1 MSHSPEPQQTASGP
15 AYEGRLLNR
24 PQDEVVD
31 QGAAFDAR
39 TFFSRRRMLSVMG
52 LGAGTLTLAA
62 CSADGTSTATGTS
75 STTGAAT
82 TSTGEIPEET
92 NGPYPADG
100 TQDLNI
106 LEQSGIERQDIR
118 SSLDGGSTAEGV
130 ALTMAFVVTDM
141 AKGKP
146 FEGAAVY
153 AWQCD
158 AKGQYSMYTQG
169 VENETFLRGVQVA
182 DADGKVSFTTII
194 PGCYPGRWPHIHF
207 EVYSDLA
214 SANNVDNVIA
224 TSQVAFPIDML
235 TPIFERAEYA
245 GSTQN
250 LAAIGSVDKDMIFAD
265 SIDLQTPTLTGSID
279 AGYAASLPVKVDTAT
294 TPSAGGGGMSGG
306 GKPPGGGGGQP
317 PAAPPS

>member
-1 MSHSPEPQQTASGP
+1 
-15 AYEGRLLNR
+15 
-24 PQDEVVD
+24 
-31 QGAAFDAR
+31 
-39 TFFSRRRMLSVMG
+39 MLSVMG
-52 LGAGTLTLAA
+52 IGAGTVALAA
-62 CSADGTSTATGTS
+62 CGADGTTTTTDTTSTAGA
-75 STTGAAT
+75 GAAT
-82 TSTGEIPEET
+82 SSTGEIPEET

-118 SSLDGGSTAEGV
+118 SSLDGGTTAEGV

-153 AWQCD
+153 AWQCN

-182 DADGKVSFTTII
+182 DADGKVSFTTIV
-194 PGCYPGRWPHIHF
+194 PGCYAGRWPHIHF
-207 EVYSDLA
+207 EVYPDKA
-214 SANNVDNVIA
+214 SATDVDNVIA
-224 TSQVAFPIDML
+224 TSQVAFPIEML

-279 AGYAASLPVKVDTAT
+279 AGYTASLDVKVDTAT
-294 TPSAGGGGMSGG
+294 TPSAGGGM
-306 GKPPGGGGGQP
+306 GGGGQP
-317 PAAPPS
+317 PAGGPPSSAPS